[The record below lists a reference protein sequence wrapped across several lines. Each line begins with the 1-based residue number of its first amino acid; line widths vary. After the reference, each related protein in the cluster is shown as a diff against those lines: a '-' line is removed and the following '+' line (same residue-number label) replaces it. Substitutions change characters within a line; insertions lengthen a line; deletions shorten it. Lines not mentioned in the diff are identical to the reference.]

1 MSDWGINE
9 LGNWV
14 SNGLSQLSA
23 NITSNVASNLSPIL
37 PTTIEEPS
45 ASPVIPNP
53 NPNSKLFL
61 NLGNDSDDSNDSADS
76 DDSNDSDDSKGPNTS
91 NNSNDS
97 NDSDDSDDNNY
108 GNFDYKLGYYLTKE
122 EREQQKQ
129 NFIHQSMASIPD
141 EFEDI
146 LTYTPSHRR
155 ANTATHKN
163 MNKNDA
169 TCRRKTPIV
178 NYSASRK
185 DDSAHRRSESI
196 SRRNDSASMRNE
208 RLSKR
213 SDSISMQNERLNKR
227 SDSASM
233 RNESVNRRNESASRR
248 NESASRRNESAS
260 RRNESTSRRSESA
273 SRRNESVNRR
283 NESTSRR
290 SENTSRRS
298 ENTSRRSENTSR
310 RSENTSRRS
319 ENTSRRNSSPCK
331 KCDKGKAPKNNTE
344 EESKENGNF
353 LSGWGLNSIFSYG
366 DASTH
371 CNEYKT
377 GYCLDAEAQKIL
389 HDSLTYEAYLKQ
401 NKKGNGSMSPR
412 NSSHRSQG
420 RQRDNDMRICVDT
433 TYYDILEVN
442 PNATQKTIK
451 LNYYKLALRYHP
463 DKNPNDDEAKIK
475 FQKINEAYQVLS
487 DEEKREEYDRFGLNA
502 TNGMFMLDPSVLFV
516 LLYSSEELKD
526 YIGTLR
532 IAYYIQMIYNSSD
545 SIEDLHAVRN
555 IIKKEIDLEQKQRE
569 VKLALLLRD
578 KLKLYM
584 EDETAWAT
592 KMENELKRSM
602 GSYFSSSILESIGWV
617 YNNVASAYIAEVTTF
632 GGVGAA
638 LPNVKAYT
646 RSIQNQLGVA
656 KSIISTFV
664 TMRQVA
670 SYYDKLNSEEQ
681 KEEEKKKKKKE
692 NSDEEDDEEEEE
704 GEKKKEEKVDDGGE
718 GPSTAQS
725 SENKELDPNDF
736 EGTGDV
742 NFGFNISDF
751 LFGGSDTKL
760 DSTDKTVQESVDP
773 EKKRLEKEAL
783 REQYQTRTFGTIIK
797 NILSLVLWDIEST
810 TKEVAQKLV
819 RDEGVDI
826 NTRLKRAHALKQLG
840 DIMTNLSKT
849 EKDLFDVSSLDIS
862 QLFDDL
868 ILKAAKKAEEDEA
881 AAERQ
886 RIERDRKFNG
896 LKFNK
901 NNSWFD

>member
-14 SNGLSQLSA
+14 SNSISQLSA
-23 NITSNVASNLSPIL
+23 NIASNVTSNLSPII
-37 PTTIEEPS
+37 PTTIEQPP
-45 ASPVIPNP
+45 ASSVIPNT
-53 NPNSKLFL
+53 NSKLFL
-61 NLGNDSDDSNDSADS
+61 NGDTDSDN
-76 DDSNDSDDSKGPNTS
+76 
-91 NNSNDS
+91 S
-97 NDSDDSDDNNY
+97 NDSDDSDDLNDTNNSNNSNNSNDSDDSDDYGY

-122 EREQQKQ
+122 EREQQTKNIIQ
-129 NFIHQSMASIPD
+129 QSMHSIPD

-146 LTYTPSHRR
+146 LTYSPSHRR
-155 ANTATHKN
+155 TSTATYKN
-163 MNKNDA
+163 TNANDA
-169 TCRRKTPIV
+169 TRRKKTPSV
-178 NYSASRK
+178 NYSTSRK
-185 DDSAHRRSESI
+185 GDSAHRRNESI
-196 SRRNDSASMRNE
+196 
-208 RLSKR
+208 
-213 SDSISMQNERLNKR
+213 
-227 SDSASM
+227 
-233 RNESVNRRNESASRR
+233 SRR

-260 RRNESTSRRSESA
+260 RRSDSISGRNESA
-273 SRRNESVNRR
+273 SRRSGSISGR
-283 NESTSRR
+283 NESANRRSDSISGRNESASRRSGSISGRNESASRRSGSISGRNESASRR
-290 SENTSRRS
+290 SENTSRKS
-298 ENTSRRSENTSR
+298 
-310 RSENTSRRS
+310 
-319 ENTSRRNSSPCK
+319 
-331 KCDKGKAPKNNTE
+331 DKGKAPKTNTE
-344 EESKENGNF
+344 EETQGGSNFMGN
-353 LSGWGLNSIFSYG
+353 WGLNSIFSYG
-366 DASTH
+366 DTSAY

-377 GYCLDAEAQKIL
+377 GYRLDAEAQKIL
-389 HDSLTYEAYLKQ
+389 YDSLTYEAYLKQ

-412 NSSHRSQG
+412 NSSYRGQG

-442 PNATQKTIK
+442 PNAPQKTIK
-451 LNYYKLALRYHP
+451 MNYYKLALRYHP

-475 FQKINEAYQVLS
+475 FQKINEAYQVLC

-555 IIKKEIDLEQKQRE
+555 VIKKEIDLEQKQRE

-584 EDETAWAT
+584 EDETAWAS

-681 KEEEKKKKKKE
+681 KEEKKKEKKKKE
-692 NSDEEDDEEEEE
+692 NSDEEDDDEEEEE
-704 GEKKKEEKVDDGGE
+704 KKKNEEKVDDAGE
-718 GPSTAQS
+718 GPSTSQNL
-725 SENKELDPNDF
+725 ENAELNPDDF
-736 EGTGDV
+736 EGTGDI

-760 DSTDKTVQESVDP
+760 DKTDKTDKTVQESVDP

-826 NTRLKRAHALKQLG
+826 NTRLKRANALKQLG

-901 NNSWFD
+901 NNPWFD

>member
-14 SNGLSQLSA
+14 SNGISQLSA

-53 NPNSKLFL
+53 DPNSKLFL

-76 DDSNDSDDSKGPNTS
+76 DDSNDSDDSKDLNTS

-97 NDSDDSDDNNY
+97 NDSDDSDDSDDNNY

-122 EREQQKQ
+122 EQEQQKQ
-129 NFIHQSMASIPD
+129 NFIQQSMASIPD

-155 ANTATHKN
+155 TNTATHKN
-163 MNKNDA
+163 MNKNNA

-178 NYSASRK
+178 NYSASK
-185 DDSAHRRSESI
+185 KGDSAHRRSESI

-213 SDSISMQNERLNKR
+213 SNSISMQNERLNKR
-227 SDSASM
+227 SDSD
-233 RNESVNRRNESASRR
+233 SRR
-248 NESASRRNESAS
+248 NESASRRSENTS
-260 RRNESTSRRSESA
+260 RRNA
-273 SRRNESVNRR
+273 SPC
-283 NESTSRR
+283 RR
-290 SENTSRRS
+290 SENTSRRNAS
-298 ENTSRRSENTSR
+298 PCRRNENTR
-310 RSENTSRRS
+310 
-319 ENTSRRNSSPCK
+319 RRNSSPCK
-331 KCDKGKAPKNNTE
+331 KCDKGKAPQKDTE
-344 EESKENGNF
+344 EESKESGNF
-353 LSGWGLNSIFSYG
+353 LSGWGFNSIFSYG

-377 GYCLDAEAQKIL
+377 GYYLDAEAQKIL
-389 HDSLTYEAYLKQ
+389 HDSMTYEAYLKQ
-401 NKKGNGSMSPR
+401 KKKGHGSMSPR
-412 NSSHRSQG
+412 NSPYRGQG

-638 LPNVKAYT
+638 LPNAKAYT

-670 SYYDKLNSEEQ
+670 SYYDKINSEEQ
-681 KEEEKKKKKKE
+681 KEEEKKKKKKKE
-692 NSDEEDDEEEEE
+692 NSDEEDDEEEE
-704 GEKKKEEKVDDGGE
+704 GEKKEKVDDGGE

-725 SENKELDPNDF
+725 TENKELDPNDF

-742 NFGFNISDF
+742 NFGFSISDF

-760 DSTDKTVQESVDP
+760 DNIDQTVQESEDP

-797 NILSLVLWDIEST
+797 NILSLVIWDIEST

-849 EKDLFDVSSLDIS
+849 EKDLFDVNSLDIS

-868 ILKAAKKAEEDEA
+868 ILKAAKKAEDEA
-881 AAERQ
+881 AAAKQ
-886 RIERDRKFNG
+886 RIERDRKFSG
-896 LKFNK
+896 LEFNK

>member
-14 SNGLSQLSA
+14 SNSISQLSA
-23 NITSNVASNLSPIL
+23 NITSNVSSTLSPII
-37 PTTIEEPS
+37 PTAVEEPP
-45 ASPVIPNP
+45 ASSVLPNP
-53 NPNSKLFL
+53 NNKLFL
-61 NLGNDSDDSNDSADS
+61 NLHTESDN
-76 DDSNDSDDSKGPNTS
+76 
-91 NNSNDS
+91 S
-97 NDSDDSDDNNY
+97 NDSDDSDNSIILNNSNNSKDSDDSDDSYDNNY
-108 GNFDYKLGYYLTKE
+108 DAYDYKLGYYLTQE
-122 EREQQKQ
+122 EREQRKQ
-129 NFIHQSMASIPD
+129 NFIQQSMASIPD
-141 EFEDI
+141 EYEDI
-146 LTYTPSHRR
+146 LTYTPSHRKPT
-155 ANTATHKN
+155 TATHKN
-163 MNKNDA
+163 KNDG
-169 TCRRKTPIV
+169 TCKKKPPTV

-185 DDSAHRRSESI
+185 GDNTHRRSDNANRRSEST
-196 SRRNDSASMRNE
+196 SRQSESANRRGESMNRRNDSANR
-208 RLSKR
+208 R
-213 SDSISMQNERLNKR
+213 SDSMNRRNDSANRR
-227 SDSASM
+227 SDSA
-233 RNESVNRRNESASRR
+233 NRRGG
-248 NESASRRNESAS
+248 
-260 RRNESTSRRSESA
+260 STS
-273 SRRNESVNRR
+273 
-283 NESTSRR
+283 
-290 SENTSRRS
+290 
-298 ENTSRRSENTSR
+298 
-310 RSENTSRRS
+310 
-319 ENTSRRNSSPCK
+319 K
-331 KCDKGKAPKNNTE
+331 KSDKGKAPKKNTE
-344 EESKENGNF
+344 EFQEGNNF
-353 LSGWGLNSIFSYG
+353 LNNLGLNSLFSYG
-366 DASTH
+366 DTSAH

-377 GYCLDAEAQKIL
+377 GYNLDLEAQRML
-389 HDSLTYEAYLKQ
+389 HDSLTYDAYLKQ
-401 NKKGNGSMSPR
+401 NKKGNGSSTPR
-412 NSSHRSQG
+412 NLFQRGQS

-451 LNYYKLALRYHP
+451 MNYYKLALRYHP
-463 DKNPNDDEAKIK
+463 DKNPNDDEAKLK

-487 DEEKREEYDRFGLNA
+487 DEEKREEYDQYGLNA

-532 IAYYIQMIYNSSD
+532 IAYYIQMIYNSSE

-584 EDETAWAT
+584 EDETAWAS

-638 LPNVKAYT
+638 LPTVKAYT
-646 RSIQNQLGVA
+646 RSLQNRIGVA
-656 KSIISTFV
+656 RSIISTFV

-670 SYYDKLNSEEQ
+670 SYYDKLNL
-681 KEEEKKKKKKE
+681 EEKKEEKEKKKRKE
-692 NSDEEDDEEEEE
+692 NDEEDDKEDNEEE
-704 GEKKKEEKVDDGGE
+704 KEKVEDPGE
-718 GPSTAQS
+718 GPSTAQNA
-725 SENKELDPNDF
+725 ENKELDPNDF
-736 EGTGDV
+736 EGTGDI

-751 LFGGSDTKL
+751 LFGGSDTSL
-760 DSTDKTVQESVDP
+760 NSTDKTKKESKDP

-826 NTRLKRAHALKQLG
+826 NTRLKRAYALKQLG

-849 EKDLFDVSSLDIS
+849 EKDLFDVSNLDIS

-868 ILKAAKKAEEDEA
+868 ILKAAKKAEEEEA
-881 AAERQ
+881 SGERQ
-886 RIERDRKFNG
+886 KIDRDRKFSG

>member
-1 MSDWGINE
+1 
-9 LGNWV
+9 
-14 SNGLSQLSA
+14 
-23 NITSNVASNLSPIL
+23 
-37 PTTIEEPS
+37 
-45 ASPVIPNP
+45 
-53 NPNSKLFL
+53 
-61 NLGNDSDDSNDSADS
+61 
-76 DDSNDSDDSKGPNTS
+76 
-91 NNSNDS
+91 
-97 NDSDDSDDNNY
+97 
-108 GNFDYKLGYYLTKE
+108 
-122 EREQQKQ
+122 
-129 NFIHQSMASIPD
+129 MASIPD

-146 LTYTPSHRR
+146 LTYTPSHRK

-196 SRRNDSASMRNE
+196 SRRNDSASMQNE

-248 NESASRRNESAS
+248 SESVNRRNESAS
-260 RRNESTSRRSESA
+260 RRNES
-273 SRRNESVNRR
+273 
-283 NESTSRR
+283 
-290 SENTSRRS
+290 
-298 ENTSRRSENTSR
+298 TSR

-331 KCDKGKAPKNNTE
+331 KCDKGKAPQNNTE
-344 EESKENGNF
+344 EESKEDGNF

-401 NKKGNGSMSPR
+401 NKKGSGSMSSR

-704 GEKKKEEKVDDGGE
+704 EGEKKKKEKVDDGGE

-901 NNSWFD
+901 NNSWLD